1 MSQAV
6 SLSVSQGYLL
16 LDRAMASLRTSKS
29 CGDLVCSVMY
39 DGGAVEGQHGHPR
52 SLLWAEVSSNLHC
65 PCLHRFQ
72 VHVPALAG
80 LSCTRKCKC
89 WDALSSPAMQGSMVG
104 ENLGSAGSAAKPLLG
119 DILVVLAQLLAATQ
133 FIVEEK
139 YLAK

>member
-1 MSQAV
+1 M
-6 SLSVSQGYLL
+6 
-16 LDRAMASLRTSKS
+16 
-29 CGDLVCSVMY
+29 
-39 DGGAVEGQHGHPR
+39 GHPR

-89 WDALSSPAMQGSMVG
+89 WDALSALLRCRGPWWGRIWDQ
-104 ENLGSAGSAAKPLLG
+104 LGLRPSRCWVTSWWSWRS
-119 DILVVLAQLLAATQ
+119 LLAATQ